1 VGLQFDRNV
10 GVIVLSNETNVGLP
24 DAIGAWTFDR
34 LMGNPLV
41 DYAADALKRAK
52 TKYAD
57 DDKQFARPASPRP
70 FHPFAPLAGN
80 FANPSFGKMVLRP
93 EGDALV
99 LKIKISGAKLKLDPS
114 LPAGKTVPF
123 ASHHCG
129 DRRWHRACEPHG
141 HWPRQ
146 GPALNKC

>member
-34 LMGNPLV
+34 LMRNPLV

-99 LKIKISGAKLKLDPS
+99 LEIKISGAKLKLDPWG
-114 LPAGKTVPF
+114 AVRKT
-123 ASHHCG
+123 
-129 DRRWHRACEPHG
+129 
-141 HWPRQ
+141 
-146 GPALNKC
+146 